1 MKMVNLDL
9 LKAESVKIKFLEKEF
24 EIGYIPSGLAI
35 PLLDNHNQNV
45 ETQKED
51 DPPEKLFHDT
61 VRSVSLFC
69 SFFHPEF
76 TEEYLLKNA
85 TAQQINA
92 MYQSIVYAIL
102 TNFTSAIP
110 NDGEDDTGE
119 VTEKKTT
126 GEK

>member
-85 TAQQINA
+85 TAQQIDA
-92 MYQSIVYAIL
+92 MYQNIIYAIL

-110 NDGEDDTGE
+110 SDGEESSDDDI
-119 VTEKKTT
+119 EKKTT